1 MRNKTAGGRLRV
13 AGALL
18 AVAAG
23 VLVGCAGSGAQPL
36 PPSSQAAQREPA
48 AVLAPVS
55 VTASSEAST
64 NESGKALPSWTDG
77 PSRTALETFV
87 GKVTASDG
95 PGFVPRAERIAVF
108 DNDGTLWGEQP
119 LYVQLAFTLDRMRQL
134 APEHPE
140 WSTKQPYKAALDGDA
155 QAILSGGFDNWF
167 KLVLATH
174 AGMTSE
180 EFSNI
185 VSNWMK
191 TARHPQHQRPYTEL
205 AYAPML
211 ELVEYLRAHGFK
223 NYIVS
228 GGGLEFMRPWT
239 QATYGIPPEQV
250 IGSRV
255 KTKWE
260 EGSNGPV
267 LRRLPEV
274 GFINDGPG
282 KPVAIYESIGRR
294 PIFAAGHSDGDLQ
307 ML

>member
-1 MRNKTAGGRLRV
+1 
-13 AGALL
+13 
-18 AVAAG
+18 
-23 VLVGCAGSGAQPL
+23 
-36 PPSSQAAQREPA
+36 
-48 AVLAPVS
+48 
-55 VTASSEAST
+55 
-64 NESGKALPSWTDG
+64 
-77 PSRTALETFV
+77 
-87 GKVTASDG
+87 
-95 PGFVPRAERIAVF
+95 
-108 DNDGTLWGEQP
+108 
-119 LYVQLAFTLDRMRQL
+119 
-134 APEHPE
+134 
-140 WSTKQPYKAALDGDA
+140 
-155 QAILSGGFDNWF
+155 
-167 KLVLATH
+167 
-174 AGMTSE
+174 MTSE

-294 PIFAAGHSDGDLQ
+294 PIFAAGNSDGDLQ
-307 ML
+307 MLRWTAAGTRPNLPLLVHHTDAEREVAYDRVSRVGKLDKALDVARQSGWVVVDMKNEWKRVFAFQR